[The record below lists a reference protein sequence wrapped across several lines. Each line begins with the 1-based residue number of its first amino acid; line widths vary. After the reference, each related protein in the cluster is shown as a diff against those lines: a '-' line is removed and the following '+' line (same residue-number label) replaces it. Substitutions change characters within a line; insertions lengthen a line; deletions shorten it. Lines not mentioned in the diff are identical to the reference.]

1 MLFENLSDRLQGAF
15 HSLKGKGVLSESDI
29 KAAMREVRLALLEA
43 DVNYK
48 VVKDFVANITEKAM
62 TEEVMKSLTPDQQV
76 IKLVDAE
83 LTELMGSTNDRLEF
97 SSQPPSFIML
107 VGLQGAGKTTAA
119 AKLALRLRKQG
130 KKPLL
135 VAADVYRPAAIKQ
148 LEILGAQIDIPVF
161 KNDGETDV
169 VKIVRQARDT
179 AKYFQ
184 KDIVIIDTAGR
195 LHVDEELMKE
205 LQGIKELIDPKEILL
220 VLDAMTGQ
228 DAVNVATQF
237 DESLDVTGI
246 IMSKL
251 DGDTRGGAAL
261 SVKAVTGKSIKFASV
276 GEKLNDLEEFHPD
289 RMASKILG
297 MGDVLSLI
305 EKAEAEY
312 DEELAKKME
321 KKFKENSFDLEDFLQ
336 QIEQIQKMGPIGD
349 LLSMLPGVNKKMLD
363 EVQVDD
369 SQITRVKAI
378 IQSMTPE
385 ERANPSIL
393 QASRKRRIAKGSAT
407 EVSEVNKLLKQFDQT
422 KKMMK
427 KFGKKKGGF
436 PKMGGMNPFG

>member
-1 MLFENLSDRLQGAF
+1 MIFENLSDRLQGAF
-15 HSLKGKGVLSESDI
+15 HSLKGKGRLSEADVKS
-29 KAAMREVRLALLEA
+29 AMREVRLALLEA

-48 VVKDFVANITEKAM
+48 VVKDFVAKITEQAM
-62 TEEVMKSLTPDQQV
+62 TEEIMKSLSPDQQV
-76 IKLVDAE
+76 IKLVDKE
-83 LTELMGSTNDRLEF
+83 LTELMGSENVRLEF

-107 VGLQGAGKTTAA
+107 AGLQGAGKTTAA

-130 KKPLL
+130 KKPLM

-148 LEILGAQIDIPVF
+148 LEILGGQIDIPVF
-161 KNDGETDV
+161 KMEGEKDV
-169 VKIVRQARDT
+169 VKIVKEAYKH
-179 AKYFQ
+179 AKYYQ
-184 KDIVIIDTAGR
+184 QDVVIIDTAGR
-195 LHVDEELMKE
+195 LHVDDDLMKE
-205 LQGIKELIDPKEILL
+205 LTRIKNEVEPKEILL

-237 DESLDVTGI
+237 DNELNITGI

-276 GEKLNDLEEFHPD
+276 GEKISDLEEFHPD

-336 QIEQIQKMGPIGD
+336 QLEQIQKMGPIGD
-349 LLSMLPGVNKKMLD
+349 LLSMIPGVNKKMLED
-363 EVQVDD
+363 VNVDD
-369 SQITRVKAI
+369 SQITRIKAI
-378 IQSMTPE
+378 IQSMTPY
-385 ERANPSIL
+385 ERENPKVL
-393 QASRKRRIAKGSAT
+393 QASRKRRIASGSGT
-407 EVSEVNKLLKQFDQT
+407 EVSEVNKLLKQFDQS

-427 KFGKKKGGF
+427 KFGKKRGGF
-436 PKMGGMNPFG
+436 PGMGGVNPFK